1 MWRCEDVDQQMW
13 RCEDVVRCR
22 SADVKV
28 WRCRSA
34 DVKVWRC
41 SITPAFLRRT
51 LRRRSRE
58 KHHQLFPD
66 IQHSQTHKTHVVY
79 CFACS
84 PNHVSTHSYTP
95 PHGQLLLDGV
105 ASFNPQLSKPL
116 LQPLHRPQESNWS
129 ALGFPSSSP
138 GHVLGLQSLP
148 ACPSFRHTRARGF
161 PMMPP
166 FRYYFKGDFTCHT
179 SWQTRPQASTMS
191 MICDPSV
198 DDLSTHWGWGSAH
211 CPGTTHLLSP
221 VAWL

>member
-1 MWRCEDVDQQMW
+1 MSPNWFAQC
-13 RCEDVVRCR
+13 
-22 SADVKV
+22 
-28 WRCRSA
+28 
-34 DVKVWRC
+34 
-41 SITPAFLRRT
+41 LT
-51 LRRRSRE
+51 LCWSSNHRNGHKTNSFNQK
-58 KHHQLFPD
+58 KHQQLFPD

-138 GHVLGLQSLP
+138 GHVLGLP
-148 ACPSFRHTRARGF
+148 AAVPVSDTRGPRGSRWCCF
-161 PMMPP
+161 ATIL
-166 FRYYFKGDFTCHT
+166 GDFTCHT

-198 DDLSTHWGWGSAH
+198 DYLSTHWGWGSAH